1 MEGQF
6 PGRGPGRL
14 WIPKAMRMTSI
25 VPTGFRSVDGE
36 PEARWRTS
44 RGRVEGESLVRSRRP
59 DERGP
64 TATTRRSTQARIQG
78 VGRRFGLARPRSAG
92 QPSRHRDSDDGE
104 VRART
109 PGSEFRSG
117 MSRRR
122 PARLMAVA
130 RRLHGRVLRR
140 LSCAV
145 AFLVALQALTVKRA
159 CMGARLAMQN
169 ARCGPMVAC
178 KVLSSKIAMPG
189 GCRRKWVEV

>member
-1 MEGQF
+1 
-6 PGRGPGRL
+6 
-14 WIPKAMRMTSI
+14 
-25 VPTGFRSVDGE
+25 
-36 PEARWRTS
+36 
-44 RGRVEGESLVRSRRP
+44 
-59 DERGP
+59 
-64 TATTRRSTQARIQG
+64 
-78 VGRRFGLARPRSAG
+78 
-92 QPSRHRDSDDGE
+92 
-104 VRART
+104 
-109 PGSEFRSG
+109 

-122 PARLMAVA
+122 PACLMAVA